1 MVERHNCHSNR
12 SVEKQKKM
20 MAILM
25 NMVFKPG
32 SADEPSQYLA
42 IMGDYDDDNAY
53 GWTQRSSP
61 ILSLPCSRWMVVVTC
76 DSTVSLTH
84 ISNSYF
90 ILHAL
95 EGVEL
100 NYFSTLK
107 IGHQRIIWINVLLWL
122 VHDIQRLRL
131 NRDVWYQ
138 LLNRCFEI
146 FVWFFDS
153 TRQCGSLNLLF
164 E

>member
-20 MAILM
+20 MTILM

-90 ILHAL
+90 RGWTKL
-95 EGVEL
+95 
-100 NYFSTLK
+100 
-107 IGHQRIIWINVLLWL
+107 
-122 VHDIQRLRL
+122 
-131 NRDVWYQ
+131 
-138 LLNRCFEI
+138 
-146 FVWFFDS
+146 FFDS
-153 TRQCGSLNLLF
+153 KDRTPKNYKSFVFVLMFCYGSFMTFNDWDWIKMYGTNY
-164 E
+164 